1 MSTAHSTLLIGSDHA
16 GFLLKEYL
24 RVQLSN
30 SHTTVDVGCYS
41 EDSVDYPR
49 IASAVASGILQRVH
63 SALGILL
70 CGSGN
75 GVCISANRFHGIRA
89 ALCWNVEIATLARL
103 HNNANV
109 LCLPARFLG
118 QEEAWNIVQA
128 FLETP
133 FEGGRHLRRIELIEN
148 VNSIEGP

>member
-1 MSTAHSTLLIGSDHA
+1 MSTAHPTLLIGSDHA

-24 RVQLSN
+24 RGQFSN
-30 SHTTVDVGCYS
+30 SYTMVDVGCYS
-41 EDSVDYPR
+41 EDSVDYPQ
-49 IASAVASGILQRVH
+49 IASAVASGILQQGHPAV
-63 SALGILL
+63 GILL

-75 GVCISANRFHGIRA
+75 GVCISANRFQGIRA